1 MAALAFLGFLLL
13 FVGWYAWHRSTKL
26 HPDVRSIPGSSLHSL
41 LTTALGGALTAGKEI
56 VQLRKQVVAGAAA
69 AKGAEP
75 VTVADERSNGILAAQ
90 PYGAGIGLVTEE
102 GVSAGTVPVL
112 RTAGDTVIFIDPLDA
127 TQEYTEDLTQYV
139 SVQMCVTQCGRVL
152 GSLLH
157 FPFTGRTMVYR
168 RGAETV
174 TISSSGD
181 DAVAALLAD
190 THDAAR
196 AKSEMMPCPCVVAGS
211 IGGSDGSSAGGA
223 VLRPGSAPASG
234 SDAEA
239 AAATAL
245 KASVDAS
252 LARAAALTDAER
264 YAALRAALPAPI
276 ADNGGVL
283 RVVVTRSHL
292 RDEVRSETG
301 SLSLRSAIELL
312 SAALPN
318 MRLTRAGG
326 AGYKLAGV
334 LTGEFDAYIHDGPI
348 RQWDVC
354 AGGAMVAGFGGAVS
368 DWTGEEHNFCVPPP
382 ASDSSSASSAA
393 SASGSASGGRAAAA
407 AAVDAAPP
415 AAGDATG
422 SGRALSSKG
431 GKSKGKGGKASF
443 AVRGILAAREA
454 ETHAFLLRVIRGEF
468 GGPPAADAA
477 AAAGS
482 TEAAK

>member
-1 MAALAFLGFLLL
+1 MAAFALLGSLLV

-26 HPDVRSIPGSSLHSL
+26 HPDVRSIAGSSLHSL

-75 VTVADERSNGILAAQ
+75 VTVADERSNGILASQ

-168 RGAETV
+168 RGAENMPGGPVTV
-174 TISSSGD
+174 SSSGE

-190 THDAAR
+190 TDAAAR
-196 AKSEMMPCPCVVAGS
+196 TMSHIMACPCVVAGS
-211 IGGSDGSSAGGA
+211 IGGADGSGGGA

-245 KASVDAS
+245 KASVDAA
-252 LARAAALTDAER
+252 LARAGALTDAER
-264 YAALRAALPAPI
+264 YAALRAALPASI

-354 AGGAMVAGFGGAVS
+354 AGGAMVAGAGGAVS

-382 ASDSSSASSAA
+382 ESGSVISAGAA
-393 SASGSASGGRAAAA
+393 GSASGARAAAEVA
-407 AAVDAAPP
+407 AD
-415 AAGDATG
+415 AAGDAAAAR
-422 SGRALSSKG
+422 SLSSKG
-431 GKSKGKGGKASF
+431 SKSSKKGKASF
-443 AVRGILAAREA
+443 AVRGILAARDA
-454 ETHAFLLRVIRGEF
+454 ETHGFLLRVIRGEF

-477 AAAGS
+477 AAAAS